1 MYKLRF
7 RKIWKSGISIFS
19 LFFLIWFFTV
29 SGFPDKSLAQGA
41 YSAAEQIYL
50 KNITPILYEFS
61 QTASEVSASVL
72 PLQSAP
78 PEECAAKFA
87 DYRGIVDSLAKE
99 IGSLTPPPRLEAVH
113 ENSMQALSG
122 YLSGLELYYK
132 ACTDKDYGVKESLVS
147 QGGVYLN
154 KSVVS
159 LNKAY
164 DEIENLKSA
173 VAVAARQERAE
184 EITEGDLTEA
194 GVNGESAA
202 EETGAEVTGA
212 NAEPPPHKVKTKEQV
227 IKEISKNVK
236 TEKETQVVKKSAV
249 AIPDNKVEKAPEN
262 AESKPKAPESPTVKE
277 EVKEETLQPTEP
289 PATESQALKSEP
301 ADVKNEEVKAVE
313 NPEIAEQKA
322 VAETEEKG
330 IEPTP
335 QPAEEMSDKER
346 VEKLNQ
352 KIMEQA
358 SANTGAQDSQTAGN
372 EKSETPASE
381 AAAGGQKTDE
391 SAEVTPSGDNTA
403 GNAPEPE
410 NQEVAVAPPG
420 GVPEELKEEEV
431 HVDDIKSWCQENYQ
445 TEPERE
451 KCMKSRAVAKDKT
464 DKLANAYSEGTKEK
478 GVLDK
483 CMSDW
488 KEGNTYNYEMVIS
501 CTQFFCTQGGIEK
514 CKDLSK

>member
-7 RKIWKSGISIFS
+7 RKIRESWISLFS

-29 SGFPDKSLAQGA
+29 SGFPEKSLAQGV
-41 YSAAEQIYL
+41 YSTAERIYL
-50 KNITPILYEFS
+50 KNLTPVLYEFS
-61 QTASEVSASVL
+61 QAASEVSASVL

-78 PEECAAKFA
+78 PEECTAKFA

-99 IGSLTPPPRLEAVH
+99 LGSLTPPPRLETVH

-132 ACTDKDYGVKESLVS
+132 ACTDEDYGVKESLVS

-164 DEIENLKSA
+164 DEINNLKSA
-173 VAVAARQERAE
+173 VAGAPKQERAE

-194 GVNGESAA
+194 GVN
-202 EETGAEVTGA
+202 
-212 NAEPPPHKVKTKEQV
+212 AEPPPRKVKTKEQV
-227 IKEISKNVK
+227 IREISNKAE
-236 TEKETQVVKKSAV
+236 TEKETQVVEESVA
-249 AIPDNKVEKAPEN
+249 AIPDNKVGKAPEN
-262 AESKPKAPESPTVKE
+262 AESKPEVPESPT
-277 EVKEETLQPTEP
+277 VKEETLQPTEP
-289 PATESQALKSEP
+289 PATEAKALKSEAP
-301 ADVKNEEVKAVE
+301 EVKNEEVKAAE
-313 NPEIAEQKA
+313 NSETAQQKA

-330 IEPTP
+330 IEQAP

-352 KIMEQA
+352 KIMERA
-358 SANTGAQDSQTAGN
+358 SADEGAQDSLITGN
-372 EKSETPASE
+372 ERSETPASE
-381 AAAGGQKTDE
+381 AAADGQKADE
-391 SAEVTPSGDNTA
+391 SAEVTPSGDKTA
-403 GNAPEPE
+403 GNAPQSE

-445 TEPERE
+445 TEPEQE

-464 DKLANAYSEGTKEK
+464 DKLAKAYSEGTKER